1 MGQMTR
7 DYITINGGK
16 TYFEIA
22 GQGNWLVLGHAGI
35 VDSGMWDEQ
44 MAFFSRH
51 FRVVRYDLRGFGK
64 SDPVEGPMSRRQE
77 LGQLMQQLSIEK
89 AALVGCSLS
98 GAAVLDFALEHAEK
112 VAALVLV
119 STVPG
124 GFEMMGEPPAEML
137 GMFAAMEQGD
147 IQRVTELQ
155 MRLSIDGPF
164 RQPEQVNQ
172 DVRQTAAAMNRIAV
186 ANRIAITADLQPL
199 DPPALPAAQRLSEV
213 HAPTLIVAGALDH
226 PELLRAAAWMEKGIA
241 NARKVILPESAHLP
255 NMERPAE
262 FNEAVLKFLLG
273 KEKS

>member
-1 MGQMTR
+1 MDQITR

-22 GQGNWLVLGHAGI
+22 GQGDWLVLGHAGI

-51 FRVVRYDLRGFGK
+51 FRVVRYDMRGFGK

-98 GAAVLDFALEHAEK
+98 GEAVLDFALEHAEK

-119 STVPG
+119 STVPS

-147 IQRVTELQ
+147 LQRVTELQ

-172 DVRQTAAAMNRIAV
+172 DVRQAAAAMNRIAV
-186 ANRIAITADLQPL
+186 ANRTAITADLQPL
-199 DPPALPAAQRLSEV
+199 DPPALPAAHRLSEV

-262 FNEAVLKFLLG
+262 FNEAVLEFLWG
-273 KEKS
+273 EEKS